1 MTASVSSESNSAMP
15 ISGLPS
21 TGTIKGK
28 TVDGTNGDRL
38 FGVVVELVGT
48 GRSYVTSPTGYFK
61 MTDLDEG
68 VYVMRFTVAGYA
80 PVEEAV
86 SLIAGET
93 LDLEVELGRV
103 A

>member
-1 MTASVSSESNSAMP
+1 MSTST
-15 ISGLPS
+15 
-21 TGTIKGK
+21 TGTDEKTTTTDILPGTGIIKGK
-28 TVDGTNGDRL
+28 TVDATTGDRL

-61 MTDLDEG
+61 MTDLPEG

-80 PVEEAV
+80 PVEESV

-93 LDLEVELGRV
+93 LDLEVELDR
-103 A
+103 AA